1 MGHIRGYPL
10 IHIRVEG
17 EPMRSVVESVG
28 IESDEETF
36 YLIGG
41 EYCNPPSL
49 TRALNVPER

>member
-1 MGHIRGYPL
+1 
-10 IHIRVEG
+10 
-17 EPMRSVVESVG
+17 MRSVVESVG

-49 TRALNVPER
+49 TRALNVPEREIKHPVIALEPLTPS